1 MAAYV
6 TMPKL
11 SDTMSEGTLVKW
23 LKKEGDSVSMDEE
36 IAEVETDKAT
46 MAMPSFDE
54 GIIHKIYVAEGESAP
69 LGATLALILE
79 EGEEPPE
86 DADNPPTVEA
96 APVEEAA
103 ASEIPPQTNAS
114 ATVKTTEPT
123 PASDP
128 HSTPAPSA
136 GGKRI
141 KASPVARKLAAELG
155 VDLSRIR
162 GSGAGGRIVKEDVE
176 YAPSGGSGGSGGD
189 LGLLP
194 STVGLTNDN
203 TPLTGM
209 RRVIAQRLLESKT
222 TVPHFYL
229 NIEVDTE
236 PLMELRAKVNEASL
250 ANEGP
255 KYTVNDFV
263 MRATVLATV
272 AVPEVNS
279 SFMGDS
285 VQHYSDVNLSIAVA
299 IDEGLVTPVI
309 KAAQNKSIKELSAEI
324 KDLAGRARD
333 KKLTP
338 DEMQGGTITISNLGA
353 YGIANFDAIINPPQS
368 AILSIGTISKQ
379 PVVSANNEIVPG
391 QRMWIGM
398 SCDHRV
404 IDGAVGATFLAK
416 MKHFLESP
424 FLLIS

>member
-11 SDTMSEGTLVKW
+11 SDTMTEGTLVKW

-54 GIIHKIYVAEGESAP
+54 GTVHKIYVKEGESAP
-69 LGATLALILE
+69 LGAALALILE

-86 DADNPPTVEA
+86 DADTPPTVEA
-96 APVEEAA
+96 APAEEEAPKEVA
-103 ASEIPPQTNAS
+103 PEAKVSAKTQTP
-114 ATVKTTEPT
+114 EPA
-123 PASDP
+123 PASTP
-128 HSTPAPSA
+128 HATPAPSND
-136 GGKRI
+136 GKRI

-155 VDLSRIR
+155 VDLSHIR
-162 GSGAGGRIVKEDVE
+162 GSGPGGRIVKEDVE
-176 YAPSGGSGGSGGD
+176 YAPSSGGGGD

-194 STVGLTNDN
+194 STVRLTNDN

-222 TVPHFYL
+222 TIPHFYL

-279 SFMGDS
+279 SFVGDS

-379 PVVSANNEIVPG
+379 PVVNASNEIVPG

-416 MKHFLESP
+416 MKYFLESP

>member
-1 MAAYV
+1 MAAYA

-54 GIIHKIYVAEGESAP
+54 GIIHKIYVQEGQSAP

-79 EGEEPPE
+79 EGEEPPA

-96 APVEEAA
+96 APAEEPAAEAAPAEEAPAAAPATPAPAAPA
-103 ASEIPPQTNAS
+103 ASSAS
-114 ATVKTTEPT
+114 AST
-123 PASDP
+123 PAS
-128 HSTPAPSA
+128 SA
-136 GGKRI
+136 GGKRF
-141 KASPVARKLAAELG
+141 KASPIARKLAAELG
-155 VDLSRIR
+155 VDLTRVR
-162 GSGAGGRIVKEDVE
+162 GTGPGGRIVKEDVE
-176 YAPSGGSGGSGGD
+176 FAPVGSGGSN

-194 STVGLTNDN
+194 STDGLTDENV
-203 TPLTGM
+203 PLTGM

-250 ANEGP
+250 ANGGP

-272 AVPEVNS
+272 AVPEVNA

-285 VQHYSDVNLSIAVA
+285 IQHYSDVNLSIAVA
-299 IDEGLVTPVI
+299 IDDGLVTPVI
-309 KAAQNKSIKELSAEI
+309 NGAQNKSILELSAEI
-324 KDLAGRARD
+324 KGLAGRARD

-353 YGIANFDAIINPPQS
+353 YGVGNFDAIINPPQS

-379 PVVSANNEIVPG
+379 PVVNAANQIVPG

-416 MKHFLESP
+416 LKNFLENP

>member
-46 MAMPSFDE
+46 MAMPSFEE
-54 GIIHKIYVAEGESAP
+54 GIIHKIYVKEGESAP

-79 EGEEPPE
+79 EGEEPPI
-86 DADNPPTVEA
+86 DADTPPTVEA
-96 APVEEAA
+96 APVEESAP
-103 ASEIPPQTNAS
+103 SEITPETNAS
-114 ATVKTTEPT
+114 AAVKTTEPK

-128 HSTPAPSA
+128 HPAPAPSPD
-136 GGKRI
+136 GKRI

-176 YAPSGGSGGSGGD
+176 LAPSSGGSD

-194 STVGLTNDN
+194 STVGLSNEN

-229 NIEVDTE
+229 NVEVDTE

-309 KAAQNKSIKELSAEI
+309 KAAQNKSIKELSREI

-338 DEMQGGTITISNLGA
+338 EEMQGGTITISNLGA

-379 PVVSANNEIVPG
+379 PVVNANNEIVPG